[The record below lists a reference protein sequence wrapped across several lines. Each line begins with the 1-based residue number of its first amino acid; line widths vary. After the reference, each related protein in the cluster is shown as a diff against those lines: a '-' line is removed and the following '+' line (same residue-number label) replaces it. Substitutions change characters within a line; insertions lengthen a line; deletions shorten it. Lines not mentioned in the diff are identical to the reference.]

1 VPPPL
6 RYIRGRAPTSGG
18 YHFLYFMMHL
28 HTMRNWLV
36 PVAAGFLLASCQ
48 GKTTTADTAAGA
60 PAAEAAPADTASVP
74 TPNDGITPALLARHI
89 QVLASDAFQGRRPFT
104 AGEEKATSYLAA
116 EFKKLGLQ
124 LGPNGS
130 YFQPVPLVEIAG
142 KPDSVA
148 TITGNGKSLS
158 LKYRTDFMFLT
169 EHEKPTVEIKDSPLV
184 FAGYGVTAPEY
195 KWDDYA
201 GLDVKGKTVVV
212 LINDPGNAGN
222 DTTMFQ
228 GKAMTY
234 YGRWGYKYEEA
245 ARHGATGLLIIHDTK
260 PASYP
265 WTVVQSSNGGAKLHP
280 QTPDHGASKV
290 ALEGW
295 MTLNVAKR
303 IFAAA
308 GQDYD
313 ALYAAANTRG
323 FKGKALGLSLTTTLH
338 NKITYKTSKNVVA
351 VLPGT
356 TRPKEYIIY
365 SAHWDHLG
373 IGPAVKGDSIY
384 NGALD
389 NASGCAGLL
398 AIATG
403 FKQAKEKPARSIVF
417 LAVTGEEQ
425 GLLGSDYYAQHPLF
439 PVANTVADIN
449 MDELLAFGPMRDL
462 TITGY
467 GQSEL
472 DDYARVAAKEQNRYV
487 IPYQHPETG
496 SFYRSDHFSFAK
508 VGVPA
513 LYASGSFDSRLHG
526 KAFAEKERK
535 DFEAN
540 SYHQPS
546 DQYNPQWDLRG
557 AAQDARLLF
566 RIGQRLASETT
577 FPQWKVG
584 SEFRAVRLKSRP

>member
-1 VPPPL
+1 
-6 RYIRGRAPTSGG
+6 
-18 YHFLYFMMHL
+18 MHL
-28 HTMRNWLV
+28 STLHGWLM
-36 PVAAGFLLASCQ
+36 PAAAGLLLTGCQ
-48 GKTTTADTAAGA
+48 SNTSTSETATTGA
-60 PAAEAAPADTASVP
+60 QTEAAPTDTASVP
-74 TPNDGITPALLARHI
+74 APKDGITAALISQHI
-89 QVLASDAFQGRRPFT
+89 KVLASDEFQGRRPFT
-104 AGEEKATSYLAA
+104 PGEEKATNYLAA
-116 EFKKLGLQ
+116 EFKKLGLKP
-124 LGPNGS
+124 GANGS
-130 YFQPVPLVEIAG
+130 YFQAVPLVEIAG
-142 KPDSVA
+142 KPDSIA
-148 TITGNGKSLS
+148 TVTGNGKSLS
-158 LKYRTDFMFLT
+158 MKYRQDFMFLT
-169 EHEKPTVEIKDSPLV
+169 EREQPTVEIKNSPLV

-195 KWDDYA
+195 GWDDYA

-222 DTTMFQ
+222 DTTMFK

-245 ARHGATGLLIIHDTK
+245 ARHGATGLLIVHDTE

-280 QTPDHGASKV
+280 QTADHGASKV

-295 MTLNVAKR
+295 MTLDAAKR
-303 IFAAA
+303 LFTMA
-308 GQDYD
+308 GQNYD
-313 ALYAAANTRG
+313 EAYTAANKKG
-323 FKGKALGLSLTTTLH
+323 FKGKALGLNLTTTLH
-338 NKITYKTSKNVVA
+338 NTITRKTSKNVVA

-373 IGPAVKGDSIY
+373 IGPAIAGDSIY

-398 AIATG
+398 AIANG
-403 FKQAKEKPARSIVF
+403 FAQAKEKPQRSIVF

-439 PVANTVADIN
+439 PVATTVADIN
-449 MDELLAFGPMRDL
+449 MDGLPPFGPMRDV

-472 DDYARVAAKEQNRYV
+472 DEYARAAAKEQNRYV

-508 VGVPA
+508 VGIPA
-513 LYASGSFDSRLHG
+513 LYAGGSFDSRLHG
-526 KAFAEKERK
+526 KAFSEEKRK
-535 DFEAN
+535 EYEAKN
-540 SYHQPS
+540 YHQPS
-546 DQYNPQWDLRG
+546 DQYDPKWDLRG
-557 AAQDARLLF
+557 AEQDARLLF
-566 RIGQRLASETT
+566 RVGQQLAGETT
-577 FPQWKVG
+577 FPKWKEG
-584 SEFRAVRLKSRP
+584 SEFKATREKSRPL

>member
-1 VPPPL
+1 MNFRPL
-6 RYIRGRAPTSGG
+6 LPA
-18 YHFLYFMMHL
+18 L
-28 HTMRNWLV
+28 
-36 PVAAGFLLASCQ
+36 AASLLLAACQ
-48 GKTTTADTAAGA
+48 SHPAATETAAAGA
-60 PAAEAAPADTASVP
+60 AGEPADTASVP
-74 TPNDGITPALLARHI
+74 APNDGITPALIAQHI
-89 QVLASDAFQGRRPFT
+89 KVLASDEFGGRRPFT
-104 AGEEKATSYLAA
+104 KGEDKATEYLAA

-124 LGPNGS
+124 PGPGGS
-130 YFQPVPLVEIAG
+130 YFQPVPLVEING
-142 KPDSVA
+142 KPDSTATVA
-148 TITGNGKSLS
+148 GGGKSLM
-158 LKYRTDFMFLT
+158 LKYHQDYMFLT
-169 EHEKPTVEIKDSPLV
+169 EREQPTVEIKNSPLV
-184 FAGYGVTAPEY
+184 FAGYGVVAPEY

-222 DTTMFQ
+222 DTTRFK

-234 YGRWGYKYEEA
+234 YGRWMYKYEEA
-245 ARHGATGLLIIHDTK
+245 ARHGATGLVIIHDTK

-265 WTVVQSSNGGAKLHP
+265 WQVVQSSNGGAKLHP
-280 QTPDHGASKV
+280 QTSDHGASKV

-295 MTLNVAKR
+295 MTLDAAKR
-303 IFAAA
+303 LLAAA
-308 GQDYD
+308 GQDYA
-313 ALYAAANTRG
+313 ALYAAANKPG
-323 FKGKALGLSLTTTLH
+323 FRAVPLGLTLTTTLH

-356 TRPKEYIIY
+356 TRPQEYIIY

-373 IGPAVKGDSIY
+373 IGPAVRGDSIY

-398 AIATG
+398 AIATA
-403 FKQAKEKPARSIVF
+403 FRQATPKPARSIVF

-439 PVANTVADIN
+439 PLRNTVADLN

-472 DDYARVAAKEQNRYV
+472 DDYARTAAKEQNRYV

-513 LYASGSFDSRLHG
+513 LYASGEFESRLHG
-526 KAFAEKERK
+526 KAFAEKQRK
-535 DFEAN
+535 DFETN
-540 SYHQPS
+540 NYHQPS
-546 DQYNPQWDLRG
+546 DQYDPAWDLRG

-566 RIGQRLASETT
+566 RVGQHLAATSA
-577 FPQWKVG
+577 FPKWKPG
-584 SEFRAVRLKSRP
+584 SEFLAVRQKSRPQ

>member
-1 VPPPL
+1 MHFSFL
-6 RYIRGRAPTSGG
+6 RP
-18 YHFLYFMMHL
+18 
-28 HTMRNWLV
+28 WLA
-36 PVAAGFLLASCQ
+36 PVAAGLLLASCQ
-48 GKTTTADTAAGA
+48 GKSTSTETADAGK
-60 PAAEAAPADTASVP
+60 AAEAAPTDTASVP
-74 TPNDGITPALLARHI
+74 TPADGITPALIAQHI
-89 QVLASDAFQGRRPFT
+89 KALASDKFQGRRPFT
-104 AGEEKATSYLAA
+104 AGEEKATNYLAA
-116 EFKKLGLQ
+116 EFKKLGLKP
-124 LGPNGS
+124 GPTGS

-142 KPDSVA
+142 KPDSTA
-148 TITGNGKSLS
+148 TIAGNGKSLT
-158 LKYRTDFMFLT
+158 LKYRTDYMFLT
-169 EHEKPTVEIKDSPLV
+169 EREKPTVEIKSSPLV

-265 WTVVQSSNGGAKLHP
+265 WTVVQSSNGGSKLHP
-280 QTPDHGASKV
+280 TTPDHSASKV

-295 MTLNVAKR
+295 ITLDAAKR
-303 IFAAA
+303 MFEAA
-308 GQDYD
+308 GQNYD
-313 ALYAAANTRG
+313 ALYTAANKPG
-323 FKGKALGLSLTTTLH
+323 FKGKDLGLNLTTTLH

-356 TRPKEYIIY
+356 TRPQEYIIY

-373 IGPAVKGDSIY
+373 IGPAVAGDSIY

-398 AIATG
+398 AIANG
-403 FKQAKEKPARSIVF
+403 FMQAKEKPQRSIVF

-425 GLLGSDYYAQHPLF
+425 GLLGSDYYAQHPLY
-439 PVANTVADIN
+439 PLKNTVADIN

-472 DDYARVAAKEQNRYV
+472 DDYARTAAKEQNRYV

-526 KAFAEKERK
+526 KAFAEEQRES
-535 DFEAN
+535 FEAKN
-540 SYHQPS
+540 YHQPS
-546 DQYNPQWDLRG
+546 DQYDPKWDLRG
-557 AAQDARLLF
+557 AAQDARVLF
-566 RIGQRLASETT
+566 RIGQRLANETT
-577 FPQWKVG
+577 FPKWKAS
-584 SEFRAVRLKSRP
+584 SEFRAVREKSRPQ

>member
-1 VPPPL
+1 MMDVLTL
-6 RYIRGRAPTSGG
+6 RG
-18 YHFLYFMMHL
+18 
-28 HTMRNWLV
+28 WLV
-36 PVAAGFLLASCQ
+36 PAAAGLLLAGCQ
-48 GKTTTADTAAGA
+48 GKSSASETVSAGK
-60 PAAEAAPADTASVP
+60 PTEAAPTDTASVAAP
-74 TPNDGITPALLARHI
+74 ADGITPALIGRHI
-89 QVLASDAFQGRRPFT
+89 KVLAADEYQGRRPFT
-104 AGEEKATSYLAA
+104 AGEEKATAYLAA

-124 LGPNGS
+124 PGANGS

-148 TITGNGKSLS
+148 TASGNGKTLA

-169 EHEKPTVEIKDSPLV
+169 EQEKATVAIKNSPLV
-184 FAGYGVTAPEY
+184 FAGYGVVAPEY

-222 DTTMFQ
+222 DTTLFQ

-295 MTLNVAKR
+295 ISLDAAKR
-303 IFAAA
+303 LFAAA
-308 GQDYD
+308 GQDY
-313 ALYAAANTRG
+313 AEAYAAANKPG
-323 FKGKALGLSLTTTLH
+323 FRGKALGGLALTTTLH
-338 NKITYKTSKNVVA
+338 NKITLKTSKNVVA

-373 IGPAVKGDSIY
+373 IGKAIAGDSIY

-403 FKQAKEKPARSIVF
+403 FVQAKEKPGRTVVF
-417 LAVTGEEQ
+417 LSVTGEEQ
-425 GLLGSDYYAQHPLF
+425 GLLGSAYYAAHPLF
-439 PVANTVADIN
+439 PLANTVADIN
-449 MDELLAFGPMRDL
+449 MDELLGFGPMRDL

-472 DDYARVAAKEQNRYV
+472 DDYARAAAKEQNRYV
-487 IPYQHPETG
+487 MPYQHPETG

-513 LYASGSFDSRLHG
+513 LYAKGEFESRLHG
-526 KAFAEKERK
+526 KAFAEAQRT
-535 DFEAN
+535 DFDDKR
-540 SYHQPS
+540 YHQPA
-546 DQYNPQWDLRG
+546 DQYDPRWDLRG

-566 RIGQRLASETT
+566 RIGQRLAAETT
-577 FPQWKVG
+577 FPRWKNG
-584 SEFRAVRLKSRP
+584 SEFKATREKSRPGK

>member
-1 VPPPL
+1 MNLLTL
-6 RYIRGRAPTSGG
+6 RG
-18 YHFLYFMMHL
+18 
-28 HTMRNWLV
+28 WLV
-36 PVAAGFLLASCQ
+36 PAVAGLLLAGCQ
-48 GKTTTADTAAGA
+48 GKQSSSETATTAKNS
-60 PAAEAAPADTASVP
+60 EAAPTDTASVP
-74 TPNDGITPALLARHI
+74 APADGITAALIGQHI
-89 QVLASDAFQGRRPFT
+89 KVLASDDYQGRRPFT

-116 EFKKLGLQ
+116 EFKKLGLKP
-124 LGPNGS
+124 GPNGS
-130 YFQPVPLVEIAG
+130 YFQAVPLVEIAG
-142 KPDSVA
+142 KPESTA
-148 TITGNGKSLS
+148 TLSGSGKNLT
-158 LKYRTDFMFLT
+158 LNYRTDYMVLT
-169 EHEKPTVEIKDSPLV
+169 EQEKPTVEIKNSPLV
-184 FAGYGVTAPEY
+184 FAGYGVVAPEY

-222 DTTMFQ
+222 DTTLFK

-290 ALEGW
+290 AIEGW
-295 MTLNVAKR
+295 MTLDAAKR
-303 IFAAA
+303 LFTAA
-308 GQDYD
+308 GQNYD
-313 ALYAAANTRG
+313 EAYAAANKPG
-323 FKGKALGLSLTTTLH
+323 FRGKALGLNFSTTLH
-338 NKITYKTSKNVVA
+338 NKITLKASKNVVA

-373 IGPAVKGDSIY
+373 IGPAIAGDSIY

-398 AIATG
+398 AIANG
-403 FKQAKEKPARSIVF
+403 FVRAKEKPARSIVF

-449 MDELLAFGPMRDL
+449 MDELLAFGPMRDV

-472 DDYARVAAKEQNRYV
+472 DDYARTAAKEQNRYI

-508 VGVPA
+508 VGIPA
-513 LYASGSFDSRLHG
+513 LYASGQFESRLHG
-526 KAFAEKERK
+526 KAFAEKQRK
-535 DFEAN
+535 DFDEK

-546 DQYNPQWDLRG
+546 DQYDPKWDLRG
-557 AAQDARLLF
+557 AEQDARLLF
-566 RIGQRLASETT
+566 RIGQKLAGETT
-577 FPQWKVG
+577 FPQWKPG
-584 SEFRAVRLKSRP
+584 SEFKATREKSRPTK

>member
-1 VPPPL
+1 MRISSLPPWL
-6 RYIRGRAPTSGG
+6 API
-18 YHFLYFMMHL
+18 
-28 HTMRNWLV
+28 
-36 PVAAGFLLASCQ
+36 AAGLLLASCQ
-48 GKTTTADTAAGA
+48 SNSTTAETAAAG
-60 PAAEAAPADTASVP
+60 PPTEAAPTDTASVP
-74 TPNDGITPALLARHI
+74 TPNDGITPALIARHI
-89 QVLASDAFQGRRPFT
+89 KVLASDEYQGRRPFT
-104 AGEEKATSYLAA
+104 AGEVKATAYLAG

-124 LGPNGS
+124 PGAKGS
-130 YFQPVPLVEIAG
+130 FFQPVPLVEITGRPDSTATIAG
-142 KPDSVA
+142 K
-148 TITGNGKSLS
+148 GKTLT
-158 LKYRTDFMFLT
+158 LKYRTDYMFLT
-169 EHEKPTVEIKDSPLV
+169 EQEKPTVEIKNSPLV

-212 LINDPGNAGN
+212 LINDPGNAGT
-222 DTTMFQ
+222 DTTLFK
-228 GKAMTY
+228 GREMTY

-245 ARHGATGLLIIHDTK
+245 ARHGAAGLVIIHDTK

-265 WTVVQSSNGGAKLHP
+265 WSVVQSSNGGSKLHP
-280 QTPDHGASKV
+280 QTPDHGAGKV

-295 MTLNVAKR
+295 MTLDAAKR
-303 IFAAA
+303 MFEAA
-308 GQDYD
+308 GQKYEN
-313 ALYAAANTRG
+313 LYAAANKPG
-323 FKGKALGLSLTTTLH
+323 FKGQDLGLSLTTTLH
-338 NKITYKTSKNVVA
+338 NKIVYKTSKNVVA

-356 TRPKEYIIY
+356 LRSQEYIIY

-373 IGPAVKGDSIY
+373 IGPTIHGDSIY

-398 AIATG
+398 AIATA
-403 FKQAKEKPARSIVF
+403 FKQAKVQPQRSIVF

-425 GLLGSDYYAQHPLF
+425 GLLGSDYYAQHPIF
-439 PVANTVADIN
+439 PLKNTVADIN

-472 DDYARVAAKEQNRYV
+472 DDYARDAAKEQNRYV

-513 LYASGSFDSRLHG
+513 LYASGAFESRLHG

-535 DFEAN
+535 DFETN
-540 SYHQPS
+540 NYHQPS
-546 DQYNPQWDLRG
+546 DQYNPKWDLRG

-566 RIGQRLASETT
+566 RVGQQLAATAT
-577 FPQWKVG
+577 FPQWKPG
-584 SEFRAVRLKSRP
+584 SEFLAVRLRSRPVK

>member
-1 VPPPL
+1 MRFTTL
-6 RYIRGRAPTSGG
+6 RS
-18 YHFLYFMMHL
+18 
-28 HTMRNWLV
+28 WLV
-36 PVAAGFLLASCQ
+36 PAAAGLLLAACQ
-48 GKTTTADTAAGA
+48 SKPSTSETATTAATE
-60 PAAEAAPADTASVP
+60 AEPTDTASVAA
-74 TPNDGITPALLARHI
+74 PNDGITPALLAQHI
-89 QVLASDAFQGRRPFT
+89 QVLASDAYQGRRPFT
-104 AGEEKATSYLAA
+104 AGEEKATTYLAA

-124 LGPNGS
+124 PGANGS
-130 YFQPVPLVEIAG
+130 YFQAVPLVEIAG
-142 KPDSVA
+142 KPDSIA
-148 TITGNGKSLS
+148 TVTGNGKTLQ
-158 LKYRTDFMFLT
+158 LKYRADFMFLT
-169 EHEKPTVEIKDSPLV
+169 EQEKPVIDIQNSPLV

-195 KWDDYA
+195 QWDDYA

-222 DTTMFQ
+222 DTTLFK

-245 ARHGATGLLIIHDTK
+245 ARHGATGLLIIHDTQ

-280 QTPDHGASKV
+280 QTPDHGARKV

-295 MTLNVAKR
+295 MTLDAAKR
-303 IFAAA
+303 LFTAA
-308 GQDYD
+308 GQNYEE
-313 ALYAAANTRG
+313 AYAAANQRG
-323 FKGKALGLSLTTTLH
+323 FKGKALGLNLSTTIH
-338 NKITYKTSKNVVA
+338 NKITRKTSKNVVA

-356 TRPKEYIIY
+356 TRSKEYILY

-373 IGPAVKGDSIY
+373 IGKAVAGDSIY

-403 FKQAKEKPARSIVF
+403 FVRAPEKPQRSIVF

-439 PVANTVADIN
+439 PVASTVADIN

-472 DDYARVAAKEQNRYV
+472 DEYARAAAKEQNRYV

-513 LYASGSFDSRLHG
+513 LYAKGEFESRLHG
-526 KAFAEKERK
+526 KAFAEKQRK

-540 SYHQPS
+540 NYHQPS
-546 DQYNPQWDLRG
+546 DQYDPAWDLRG

-566 RIGQRLASETT
+566 RIGQKLASETT
-577 FPQWKVG
+577 FPKWKAG
-584 SEFRAVRLKSRP
+584 SEFKAIRTKSGR